1 MRKNKIRIL
10 HVAQAAGGVDRYIRM
25 LLKYLDKE
33 KFENILVC
41 SQDFHE
47 EDYRDL
53 VDSFEQVEM
62 TRAIGGNDLKAI
74 KEVRTLIKKYNP
86 DIVYAH
92 SSKAGAIARV
102 ADIGLKNHCV
112 YNPHGWAFNMRCSAK
127 KKAMY
132 TAIEKVAAP
141 FCDKIICISDAEKQ
155 SALDKKICREDKLQV
170 IFNGVDIESYENGV
184 HGAVK
189 RKDLNIPE
197 DAFVVGMVGRM
208 SPQKAPDVFVKMAK
222 QVKDTVP
229 NAHFI
234 IVGTGNQEAE
244 IRKYAKDNGF
254 SDSLH
259 ITGWVDNPMSYVELF
274 DTSVE
279 TIEELKRFRNSKYVQ
294 SRVGYAFRQVKNE
307 LKKGRMVCFSGTP
320 CQIEGLRHFLG
331 KDYQNLI
338 LVDVVCRAVPSPGV
352 WEKYIQYE
360 VEQKGKLSSIRFR
373 DKSLGYQYS
382 TMELRAENGKKYR
395 GGIESQPWLRM
406 FFSGMIIRPSCTD
419 CRFRSRYRN
428 SDFTIWDCFPSY
440 KYDKSF
446 DERKGTTRV
455 LIHSEKGKK
464 LFANIKN
471 CFKYCEVSSDDVV
484 QNVTE
489 MVESPTFH
497 SKRVEFFS
505 EFRILEMPLLIQK
518 YFPITLKLELK
529 KYVRLGLNLVGLDR
543 IIKRYIRK

>member
-62 TRAIGGNDLKAI
+62 TRAIGGRDLKAI
-74 KEVRTLIKKYNP
+74 KGVRALIKKYNP

-92 SSKAGAIARV
+92 SSKAGAIARA
-102 ADIGLKNHCV
+102 ADIGLRNRCV

-132 TAIEKVAAP
+132 TAIEKIAAP

-184 HGAVK
+184 RDAIK

-222 QVKDTVP
+222 QVKDEVP

-234 IVGTGNQEAE
+234 IVGNGNQEDE
-244 IRKYAKDNGF
+244 IRKYAEDNGF
-254 SDSLH
+254 SNSLH

-274 DTSVE
+274 DVACLLSRWEGFGLALPEYMMAGKPIVA
-279 TIEELKRFRNSKYVQ
+279 
-294 SRVGYAFRQVKNE
+294 SRVDAIPNIIRNGENGLLVEVDDDIGASKAVLRILRE
-307 LKKGRMVCFSGTP
+307 D
-320 CQIEGLRHFLG
+320 GLRKKIVAQGLE
-331 KDYQNLI
+331 
-338 LVDVVCRAVPSPGV
+338 DVHN
-352 WEKYIQYE
+352 
-360 VEQKGKLSSIRFR
+360 RFNAR
-373 DKSLGYQYS
+373 
-382 TMELRAENGKKYR
+382 
-395 GGIESQPWLRM
+395 
-406 FFSGMIIRPSCTD
+406 
-419 CRFRSRYRN
+419 
-428 SDFTIWDCFPSY
+428 
-440 KYDKSF
+440 
-446 DERKGTTRV
+446 RV
-455 LIHSEKGKK
+455 SEEHSK
-464 LFANIKN
+464 LFNK
-471 CFKYCEVSSDDVV
+471 
-484 QNVTE
+484 E
-489 MVESPTFH
+489 M
-497 SKRVEFFS
+497 
-505 EFRILEMPLLIQK
+505 
-518 YFPITLKLELK
+518 
-529 KYVRLGLNLVGLDR
+529 D
-543 IIKRYIRK
+543 

>member
-10 HVAQAAGGVDRYIRM
+10 HVSQAAGGVDRYIRM

-62 TRAIGGNDLKAI
+62 TRAIGGRDLKAI
-74 KEVRTLIKKYNP
+74 KGVRALIKKYNP

-92 SSKAGAIARV
+92 SSKAGAIARA
-102 ADIGLKNHCV
+102 ADIGLRNRCV

-132 TAIEKVAAP
+132 TAIEKIAAP

-184 HGAVK
+184 RGAIK

-222 QVKDTVP
+222 QVKDEVP

-234 IVGTGNQEAE
+234 IVGNGNQEDE
-244 IRKYAKDNGF
+244 IRKYAEDNGF
-254 SDSLH
+254 SNSLH

-274 DTSVE
+274 DVACLLSRWEGFGLALPEYMMAGKPIVA
-279 TIEELKRFRNSKYVQ
+279 
-294 SRVGYAFRQVKNE
+294 SRVDAIPNIIRNGENGLLVEVDDDIGASKAVLRILRE
-307 LKKGRMVCFSGTP
+307 D
-320 CQIEGLRHFLG
+320 GLRKKIVAQGLE
-331 KDYQNLI
+331 
-338 LVDVVCRAVPSPGV
+338 DVHN
-352 WEKYIQYE
+352 
-360 VEQKGKLSSIRFR
+360 RFNAR
-373 DKSLGYQYS
+373 
-382 TMELRAENGKKYR
+382 
-395 GGIESQPWLRM
+395 
-406 FFSGMIIRPSCTD
+406 
-419 CRFRSRYRN
+419 
-428 SDFTIWDCFPSY
+428 
-440 KYDKSF
+440 
-446 DERKGTTRV
+446 RV
-455 LIHSEKGKK
+455 SEEHSK
-464 LFANIKN
+464 LFNK
-471 CFKYCEVSSDDVV
+471 
-484 QNVTE
+484 E
-489 MVESPTFH
+489 M
-497 SKRVEFFS
+497 
-505 EFRILEMPLLIQK
+505 
-518 YFPITLKLELK
+518 
-529 KYVRLGLNLVGLDR
+529 D
-543 IIKRYIRK
+543 